1 MKLVQFEQETFRG
14 FGFVQDDESICTSN
28 RLKHII
34 SFNQVI
40 QLIKEHPNLE
50 ASCDIQ
56 YKMSQ
61 VTLLPPV
68 IPTKNIMC
76 IGKNYAKHIKEFDGT
91 DEDIERIK
99 EYPIFFTKALSS
111 LNGHEAH
118 IQSHIEWT
126 KQLDY
131 EAELAVVIG
140 KTCRNVT
147 PEEAKNYIFGY
158 TLLNDVTARDI
169 QKRHQ
174 QWFTGKSLDT
184 CCPIGPYIVDA
195 ESFGDPSG
203 HRIQLRVNGELR
215 QDGNT
220 SDMIHSIYEQIAILS
235 QGMTL
240 QCGDVIATG
249 TPDGVGMG
257 MNPPQFLK
265 KGDTVEIYMPAIGKL
280 TNHIV

>member
-1 MKLVQFEQETFRG
+1 MRLIQFEKDKFRG
-14 FGFVQDDESICTSN
+14 FGFVQDDSTILTGE
-28 RLKHII
+28 RLRKIY
-34 SFNQVI
+34 SFNQIV

-50 ASCDIQ
+50 ASCDQ
-56 YKMSQ
+56 RFDMSA
-61 VTLLPPV
+61 VTVLPPV

-76 IGKNYAKHIKEFDGT
+76 IGKNYAKHIREFDGS
-91 DEDIERIK
+91 DDDIQRVKED
-99 EYPIFFTKALSS
+99 PIFFTKALSA
-111 LNGHEAH
+111 LNAHKGHIKCH
-118 IQSHIEWT
+118 NEWT

-140 KTCRNVT
+140 RTCTHVT
-147 PEEAKNYIFGY
+147 AEEAKEYIFGY

-174 QWFTGKSLDT
+174 QWFRGKSLDT

-195 ESFGDPSG
+195 ESFGDPQG
-203 HRIQLRVNGELR
+203 HSIQLRVNGELR

-220 SDMIHSIYEQIAILS
+220 ADMIHTVYEQIATLS

-240 QCGDVIATG
+240 HCGDVIATG

-257 MNPPQFLK
+257 MKPPRFLR
-265 KGDTVEIYMPAIGKL
+265 KGDVVEISMPAIGIL
-280 TNHIV
+280 TNSIV